1 MSFDLGFNFIVWLSG
16 SGVPGTLDQQSI
28 DNLPTLPDHL
38 PVTQLQLRPL
48 FNPQW

>member
-1 MSFDLGFNFIVWLSG
+1 MSFDLGFKFIVGLSG

-28 DNLPTLPDHL
+28 DNLPNLPDDL
-38 PVTQLQLRPL
+38 TRLQLRPL